1 MGDKKIID
9 IETKR
14 KSVRCAIA
22 LLEDGLNIMDI
33 HLGEEDIERR
43 LDIAER
49 NMDTLSFLGWLD
61 DSLNRVYA
69 AMERARDELKAAG

>member
-14 KSVRCAIA
+14 KSVRRAIE
-22 LLEDGLNIMDI
+22 LLEDGLDIMDV

-43 LDIAER
+43 LDRAER

-61 DSLNRVYA
+61 DSLNKVYA
-69 AMERARDELKAAG
+69 AMEQARDELKAVG